1 MNRDEMDAHPVFRK
15 DFTIVT
21 NAVSEA
27 SNIALE
33 AIFMRQ
39 TGIIFYG
46 LSRVGKTCCIKSI
59 HAQTSGFMPR
69 AYVTQIEVIKQEG
82 SYTNNIVEQLA
93 KEEELVFR
101 RSTLAVE
108 KLGQMADMII
118 NRCHEK
124 NCNHWVLLLD
134 EFQRLRVHDIN
145 ILFHLFNR
153 LDRKGVTMT
162 VLSFAMPQVFKQRD
176 KLMEVVGGDNEQL
189 IARFM
194 SKLVEFKGCRSAHDL
209 AVILK
214 TFDEK
219 SEYPVGSCEPYTQNF
234 APAAFKAG
242 FRLADYV
249 QSLWQAFD
257 AGAVGAYKNNV
268 PLEHVFLSIRYLL
281 RYIAS
286 HDGSKLEITSV
297 LCADV
302 VERSS
307 LKEFCLLNGSK
318 KQ

>member
-1 MNRDEMDAHPVFRK
+1 MNRHEIDAHPVFRK
-15 DFTIVT
+15 DFTIAT

-27 SNIALE
+27 SIIALE

-59 HAQTSGFMPR
+59 HAKARGFMPR
-69 AYVTQIEVIKQEG
+69 AYMTQIEIIKQEG
-82 SYTNNIVEQLA
+82 SHTNNIVEQLA
-93 KEEELVFR
+93 KEEELVFL
-101 RSTLAVE
+101 SKTLTVE

-134 EFQRLRVHDIN
+134 EFQSLRVHDIN
-145 ILFHLFNR
+145 TLFHLFNR

-162 VLSFAMPQVFKQRD
+162 VLSFAMPQVFNQRD
-176 KLMEVVGGDNEQL
+176 KLMEGGDNQQL

-194 SKLVEFKGCRSAHDL
+194 SKLVEFKGCRNAHDL
-209 AVILK
+209 DVILK
-214 TFDEK
+214 TYDDK
-219 SEYPVGSCEPYTQNF
+219 SQYPLGSGEPYTQNF
-234 APAAFKAG
+234 APTAFKAG
-242 FRLADYV
+242 FRLTHYV
-249 QSLWQAFD
+249 QLLWQALD

-286 HDGSKLEITSV
+286 HDGSNLEITSE

-302 VERSS
+302 VARSS
-307 LKEFCLLNGSK
+307 LKEFCLLNGNK
-318 KQ
+318 LQ